1 MTEIRNLKLMIM
13 LKYENI
19 NLLLQIDL
27 NNFLWLKKLKIQC
40 QGCILLV
47 TLMERKL
54 SERFTKNELQKPNQ
68 KLFRIKKV
76 IKKKRE
82 KLYVK

>member
-1 MTEIRNLKLMIM
+1 
-13 LKYENI
+13 
-19 NLLLQIDL
+19 
-27 NNFLWLKKLKIQC
+27 
-40 QGCILLV
+40 
-47 TLMERKL
+47 MERKL

-82 KLYVK
+82 KLYVKQKGYNNLFSKWIDKKDIV

>member
-40 QGCILLV
+40 QGRILLV